1 MSDPTIP
8 GLEPPVRAN
17 PLLVAVDETIAQL
30 RELGLVKPTDAGRVA
45 LARQLAK
52 VLAIKEQS
60 GRVSTYSND
69 ARVLM
74 ELLEGFAAEASEGD
88 AALRAAMDQWSTYV
102 ETGELPI
109 DETAPSSGA
118 S

>member
-1 MSDPTIP
+1 MSDAMIP
-8 GLEPPVRAN
+8 GLEPPPPAAN

-45 LARQLAK
+45 LARQLAQ
-52 VLAIKEQS
+52 VLAIKEAT

-88 AALRAAMDQWSTYV
+88 HALRVAMDEWSSYL
-102 ETGELPI
+102 ETGTVPEP
-109 DETAPSSGA
+109 AAAGG
-118 S
+118 

>member
-1 MSDPTIP
+1 MSEDPA
-8 GLEPPVRAN
+8 LFSAPVVPN
-17 PLLVAVDETIAQL
+17 PLLEAVNETIAQL

-52 VLAIKEQS
+52 VLEIKERS

-88 AALRAAMDQWSTYV
+88 QALRVAMDAWSKYL
-102 ETGELPI
+102 ETGVMPEP
-109 DETAPSSGA
+109 ETSSEAPA
-118 S
+118 

>member
-1 MSDPTIP
+1 MTDDTIP
-8 GLEPPVRAN
+8 GLEPPALAN
-17 PLLVAVDETIAQL
+17 PLLEAVEETIAEL
-30 RELGLVKPTDAGRVA
+30 RELGLVKPTDAGRIA

-52 VLAIKEQS
+52 VLAIKERS

-88 AALRAAMDQWSTYV
+88 AALRKAMEDWSTFV
-102 ETGELPI
+102 ETGTLP
-109 DETAPSSGA
+109 DPVEATP
-118 S
+118 